1 LRGSDRI
8 VAYSRERGEYLIYS
22 CVGGTPDRVWA
33 WSGNRRQAANMVREF
48 PSAEEF
54 QLFWDGEE
62 KNGGTPLDVT

>member
-1 LRGSDRI
+1 LREYNRI

-22 CVGGTPDRVWA
+22 CNGGTPDRVWA
-33 WSGNRRQAANMVREF
+33 WSGNPRQAANMVREF

-62 KNGGTPLDVT
+62 KNGGTPLYVT